1 MKKYTILILP
11 VILFTILSCSKKK
24 QITGKFTAQSAS
36 FIKSIEF
43 DGEVAITS
51 GLMSLINPGAGK
63 YDVKGDR
70 LYIETGKGFY
80 VFEIIDNETLMG
92 KSALLDS
99 ITYKNE

>member
-1 MKKYTILILP
+1 MKKHITLIP
-11 VILFTILSCSKKK
+11 VVILLTILSCSKKK
-24 QITGKFTAQSAS
+24 QIKGKFTAQSAS

-63 YDVKGDR
+63 YEIKGDR
-70 LYIETGKGFY
+70 LYIESGKGFY
-80 VFEIIDNETLMG
+80 VFEIIDEETLMG

-99 ITYKNE
+99 VTYKKQ